1 MSSQMGFEITTQGEF
16 FVALIALVRLL
27 ACMKEHVVFQ
37 VGYFTESPVT
47 DGTSVGPRPVVN
59 VLVGFEV
66 TGSWKTFAAESTFVR
81 LFLEIRK

>member
-1 MSSQMGFEITTQGEF
+1 MGFEITAQGEF
-16 FVALIALVRLL
+16 FVALIALVRFL

-37 VGYFTESPVT
+37 VGYFTESPIA
-47 DGTSVGPRPVVN
+47 DRTSVGPGPVVN